1 MRGGARKKTAE
12 LRCQCRGN
20 SSRRADAVWSSGAWR
35 EDTHMHALMHSSSP
49 QIDIIVT
56 AECRNEKGRLR
67 LQSVAVTVNR
77 NRQDDFLRN
86 LQAHFVSEKN
96 REKIKGVFLLIF
108 VSTYTAC
115 CIGFWILHNH
125 FMFWCTCTK
134 LLMLWFTLC

>member
-1 MRGGARKKTAE
+1 
-12 LRCQCRGN
+12 
-20 SSRRADAVWSSGAWR
+20 
-35 EDTHMHALMHSSSP
+35 MHALMHSSSP

-115 CIGFWILHNH
+115 CIGF
-125 FMFWCTCTK
+125 
-134 LLMLWFTLC
+134 